1 MRRGPKAAKATK
13 AALLLPLLGAPA
25 LSGCVVDVPSGESL
39 TSLRLILKEPTESG
53 LGREGAPV
61 QIKDLLFDLQT
72 VGPDR
77 RPVPRDMQVRAFL
90 AAGGQR
96 LSLRNPCGG
105 GSGTGGA
112 DMGAGGADQPP
123 LWELASIPLRGGQAT
138 GVRVSLDAPAIFGQ
152 VALTVEDPITGA
164 SGATPPIFLPNPTLP
179 RLMTPLDLDARD
191 ATYCTPYLGRQVV
204 LDTATGNGKLVV
216 SSVFQNAFAVS
227 DSGAKEYNSIY
238 VFTFSRPSS
247 RIVPGRVLTRLGGAV
262 AKFNGFT
269 QIANPNILYGEEV
282 NPSLVPRPVEL
293 TAAMRPRTP
302 VNSNEHKAL
311 TKLIAAPV
319 VARAKICDVTD
330 SYRKDA
336 WDRYNTIVLSY
347 DATDKCDNR
356 NTFSVQLPGKGFA
369 CLDPLRHAG
378 QEFSVTGML
387 QNSATRSGTTLFWT
401 IIVRETADISPPP
414 SC

>member
-1 MRRGPKAAKATK
+1 MRAPGVAMRAVKRAG
-13 AALLLPLLGAPA
+13 LLLSWPLA
-25 LSGCVVDVPSGESL
+25 LCGCVIDVSSGEEL
-39 TSLRLILKEPTESG
+39 TSLRLTLKEPQEAS

-61 QIKDLLFDLQT
+61 QLKDLLFDLQT

-77 RPVPRDMQVRAFL
+77 RLVPRDMQVRAFL

-96 LSLRNPCGG
+96 LSLRNPC
-105 GSGTGGA
+105 SDTGTGGGDDA
-112 DMGAGGADQPP
+112 PP
-123 LWELASIPLRGGQAT
+123 WQLASIPLRGGQAA
-138 GVRVSLDAPAIFGQ
+138 GVRISLDAPAIFGQ
-152 VALTVEDPITGA
+152 VSLTVEDPITGA
-164 SGATPPIFLPNPTLP
+164 SGATPPIYLQNPTLP
-179 RLMTPLDLDARD
+179 RLMKPLDLDAPN

-204 LDTATGNGKLVV
+204 LDTATGSGKLVV

-227 DSGAKEYNSIY
+227 DSGASEYNSIY
-238 VFTFSRPSS
+238 VFTFSRPAT
-247 RIVPGRVLTRLGGAV
+247 RIVPGRVLQRLGGAV

-269 QIANPNILYGEEV
+269 QIANPNLLYAEEV
-282 NPSLVPRPVEL
+282 NPSLVPKPVEL

-302 VNSNEHKAL
+302 VNSAEHKAL
-311 TKLIAAPV
+311 TRLIAAPV
-319 VARAKICDVTD
+319 LVKAKVCDVSD

-336 WDRYNTIVLSY
+336 WERYNTLVLSY
-347 DATDKCDNR
+347 DSTDKCDNR